1 MILEYGSWGG
11 KYGNGENY
19 RSLCQWTRWEV
30 MVSLTRMVV
39 LEMMRSNR
47 NWGVC
52 YRLTGP
58 ADTGVRKRVGSRM
71 FKSLV

>member
-1 MILEYGSWGG
+1 MGYGGWGG
-11 KYGNGENY
+11 KCGNRENC
-19 RSLCQWTRWEV
+19 RSLCQWTRWEG

-39 LEMMRSNR
+39 LAMMRSNR

-58 ADTGVRKRVGSRM
+58 VATGGRKRVGSRM
-71 FKSLV
+71 FKALV